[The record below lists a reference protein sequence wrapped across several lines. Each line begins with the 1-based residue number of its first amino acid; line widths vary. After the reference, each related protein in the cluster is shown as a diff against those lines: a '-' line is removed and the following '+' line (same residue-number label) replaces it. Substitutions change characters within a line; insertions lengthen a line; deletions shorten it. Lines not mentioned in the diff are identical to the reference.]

1 MIEVEALSKSYGSI
15 RALDSVSFR
24 VAAGEIVGLL
34 GPNGSGKTTLL
45 RILTGF
51 FPADGGVATVAGIRL
66 ADDPFEVR
74 RRVGYLPE
82 HAPLYPDVTVRRFL
96 RFAAD
101 VKLGGAVPRRER
113 VDAVLEECGLA
124 HVAGRRIG
132 TLSKGYRQ
140 RVGIAQALIGRPQV
154 LVLDEPTAGLD
165 PAQVL
170 EVRDL
175 ISALAGRTTVVL
187 SSHVL
192 ADVSSVCDRV
202 LMLHLGRLVL
212 AERID
217 ALRRQVR
224 AAGELVLRTRASAEQ
239 RAALVARVPEAT
251 LHAADEGTDGSVVLH
266 LRIAGG
272 EPASD
277 ALTERVTTALAEA
290 CVAAGLPVLE
300 LGPRSRAL
308 EDLFVDLLGRPAA

>member
-1 MIEVEALSKSYGSI
+1 
-15 RALDSVSFR
+15 
-24 VAAGEIVGLL
+24 
-34 GPNGSGKTTLL
+34 
-45 RILTGF
+45 
-51 FPADGGVATVAGIRL
+51 
-66 ADDPFEVR
+66 
-74 RRVGYLPE
+74 
-82 HAPLYPDVTVRRFL
+82 
-96 RFAAD
+96 
-101 VKLGGAVPRRER
+101 
-113 VDAVLEECGLA
+113 VLEECGLA
-124 HVAGRRIG
+124 HVAGRRIA

-170 EVRDL
+170 EVRAL
-175 ISALAGRTTVVL
+175 VSALGGRTTVVL

-224 AAGELVLRTRASAEQ
+224 AAGELVLRTRATTEQ
-239 RAALVARVPEAT
+239 RSALLAAIQPGVTLLAT
-251 LHAADEGTDGSVVLH
+251 DDGADGSVVLH
-266 LRIAGG
+266 LRLAGG
-272 EPASD
+272 EEGASD
-277 ALTERVTTALAEA
+277 AETERVTTALAQA

-300 LGPRSRAL
+300 LGPRSRTL
-308 EDLFVDLLGRPAA
+308 EDLFVDLLARPSE